1 MTIVNYNRDIT
12 SGHWVAAMDLTIAE
26 LAEAVG
32 KSENY
37 VRQHIHRKHL
47 TARRVGSKVSVTLDQ
62 AALWARKR
70 GLPFGVL
77 PGTWAM
83 PTSIKERAARMTVLA
98 WHEPDARPRN
108 LFTLVRHRRRD
119 ALGPW
124 ASEAA
129 DQWFTD
135 DLGHGLRVHFLDAPL
150 EQCRAIVEQI
160 LDSGTLKTDGVE
172 VEYLLHPIARRHWA
186 YRDDSRLTDTSV
198 RSPFVRHSAEIIE
211 YWSFEAELRKRWLE
225 ILDSSSPSLLPR
237 LIHLGFPLE
246 RRVDRVGNVMVA
258 GAEDAIAFDLKA
270 RHDQTLRFCVEAD
283 DLLPGAYHA
292 TVWGCNSGNDVI
304 RREVAVRPGEAEI
317 KLASNVDRVGF
328 AAYRTVDGQCVD
340 LMETF
345 LIMEVTGRVNV
356 ASNPT
361 MLIENRQRRFNHE
374 VTPAG
379 SPSVFSIRSDDESA
393 EIDKGIRRLW
403 LERRLHEREAAARR
417 DGNFVR
423 FRPDEFD
430 QAAQHIVHLL
440 RRDSHRTEPLYLAD
454 PYFTP
459 YLNERTEADSNL
471 VQLYLQLFAATT
483 GRSLRI
489 LCAQK
494 KQGDARPWWASYP
507 ETLTNHVRVRTV
519 LKHDVHNP
527 SKLKRGFHD
536 RYLITPEREIVM
548 THSFNGWCEDGVTFI
563 TLPFEVYRAE
573 AEELWSMELESD
585 TARVFVGEIT

>member
-1 MTIVNYNRDIT
+1 ME
-12 SGHWVAAMDLTIAE
+12 LTIAE

-37 VRQHIHRKHL
+37 VRQHIHRRHL
-47 TARRVGSKVSVTLDQ
+47 VARRVGSKVSVTLDQ
-62 AALWARKR
+62 AARWARKR
-70 GLPFGVL
+70 GLPFGTQ
-77 PGTWAM
+77 PGAWAM
-83 PTSIKERAARMTVLA
+83 TGSFKERAARITVLV
-98 WHEPDARPRN
+98 WHEPNARPRN

-124 ASEAA
+124 ASELGEP
-129 DQWFTD
+129 WSTD
-135 DLGHGLRVHFLDAPL
+135 DLGHGLSVHSFDASL
-150 EQCRAIVEQI
+150 EQCQVILEQI
-160 LDSGTLKTDGVE
+160 LDSGTLKIDGIE
-172 VEYLLHPIARRHWA
+172 VDYALHPIARRHWA
-186 YRDDSRLTDTSV
+186 YRDDRPLTDVSV
-198 RSPFVRHSAEIIE
+198 RSPFMRHSAEIIE

-225 ILDSSSPSLLPR
+225 ILDSSSRSLLPS

-246 RRVDRVGNVMVA
+246 RRVDRVGNLMMA
-258 GAEDAIAFDLKA
+258 SAEDAIACDLA
-270 RHDQTLRFCVEAD
+270 ACHDQTLRFYVDAD
-283 DLLPGAYHA
+283 DLLPGTYRA
-292 TVWGCNSGNDVI
+292 TVWGCHSGDEVI
-304 RREVAVRPGEAEI
+304 RREVAVTPGRTVI
-317 KLASNVDRVGF
+317 KLASDVDHIGF
-328 AAYRTVDGQCVD
+328 SIHRTLDGQCVD

-345 LIMEVTGRVNV
+345 LIMEVMGRVEV
-356 ASNPT
+356 ASSPT
-361 MLIENRQRRFNHE
+361 LHLEDRRRRFNHK

-379 SPSVFSIRSDDESA
+379 SQSMINIRSDDEST

-403 LERRLHEREAAARR
+403 LERRLHERETVARK
-417 DGNFVR
+417 DGNFMR

-454 PYFTP
+454 PYFMP
-459 YLNERTEADSNL
+459 YLNEEIEAESDL

-494 KQGDARPWWASYP
+494 KQVDARPWWANYP

-519 LKHDVHNP
+519 LKRNMHNP
-527 SKLKRGFHD
+527 GKHKPGFHD

-548 THSFNGWCEDGVTFI
+548 THSFNGWCVDGITFI

-573 AEELWSMELESD
+573 AEELWSMDFESD
-585 TARVFVGEIT
+585 TAPVFVEELA